1 MYDHH
6 FYCFAKIGY
15 ATQVVNDRKT
25 RNIKWTFA
33 LGRRNKLEN
42 WMFLRY

>member
-6 FYCFAKIGY
+6 SYCLTKIGD
-15 ATQVVNDRKT
+15 AAQIVSDRKI
-25 RNIKWTFA
+25 RNIKWSFS

-42 WMFLRY
+42 WMFL